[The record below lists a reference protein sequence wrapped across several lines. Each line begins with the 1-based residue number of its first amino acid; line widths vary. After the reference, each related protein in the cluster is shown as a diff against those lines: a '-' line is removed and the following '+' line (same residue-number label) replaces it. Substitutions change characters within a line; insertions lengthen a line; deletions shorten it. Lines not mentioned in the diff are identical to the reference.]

1 MATEYRLITI
11 PPSHYCEKARW
22 ALEHAG
28 IAYREE
34 GHPPLLHRLA
44 VKLAK
49 GGRSTPVLVAGDRVL
64 PDSTDILQFI
74 DVEHADGW
82 RPYPTDSQLRVEAL
96 AGVGAFER
104 TLFKALSPVIKKL
117 MRVGMRI
124 DDAGAERSLGYVENV
139 FASVGELLAD
149 GRSYLVGKKFGA
161 ADLTFAALAAPVL
174 LPRNYGSPLPSLDEV
189 PAELLAQIEDF
200 RSSPAGDFALRI
212 YRDHRCPPALA
223 LHGWLDNGASFDRL
237 APMLSGLHLVALDL
251 AGHGRSQHRH
261 PSVVSHFIDWAP
273 EIVAVAD
280 RLGWETFVLIGHSM
294 GAGISSLVAG
304 TSPIVSGG

>member
-1 MATEYRLITI
+1 MSAPYRLITI

-22 ALEHAG
+22 ALDYAG
-28 IAYREE
+28 ISYHEE

-49 GGRSTPVLVAGDRVL
+49 GKRSTPVLVAGKVVL

-82 RPYPTDSQLRVEAL
+82 RPYPTDSQLRVEAEELEEIFDTRLGPHTRRIAYFHLLQDNKLFLDSVL
-96 AGVGAFER
+96 AGVGGFER
-104 TLFKALSPVIKKL
+104 IVFKALAPAVKKV
-117 MRVGMRI
+117 MRLGMKI
-124 DDAGAERSLGYVENV
+124 DDEGAERSLGYVQNIFET
-139 FASVGELLAD
+139 VGELLAD

-212 YRDHRCPPALA
+212 YRDHR
-223 LHGWLDNGASFDRL
+223 
-237 APMLSGLHLVALDL
+237 
-251 AGHGRSQHRH
+251 
-261 PSVVSHFIDWAP
+261 
-273 EIVAVAD
+273 
-280 RLGWETFVLIGHSM
+280 
-294 GAGISSLVAG
+294 
-304 TSPIVSGG
+304 